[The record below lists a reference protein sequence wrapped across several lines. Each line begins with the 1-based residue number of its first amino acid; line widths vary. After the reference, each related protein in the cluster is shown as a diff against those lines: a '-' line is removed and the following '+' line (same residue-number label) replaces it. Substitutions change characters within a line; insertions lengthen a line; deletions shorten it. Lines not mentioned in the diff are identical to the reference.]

1 MKKRNIFLHDDR
13 WVDYKDEQGRLVTM
27 PLRRAMRLT
36 QRRAAKADQ
45 ALGIERKHIPVQH
58 FETPDHPDTQKF
70 IQLASA
76 IEQVAHQIP
85 VQFETAEARVW
96 MRCLQ
101 LYWHAKGIALAQR
114 ICPLPMPDPLAD
126 GEFIQKHL
134 LPSAALRNLRL
145 DVDADESWYH
155 LVMAGEPYVRQWAE
169 EQEYDYP
176 FATAEELFL
185 ETLKVGFE
193 IYLTEGILC
202 PTPPQWDRKQHRNHF
217 RRWLKFLGD
226 HFAGEP
232 AETEFEAILRTMSWK
247 GYALLALRPLKAQE
261 PFTRLWKRY
270 LKAQRPLVNFQE
282 TAIYWEDNQPY
293 QSDTSASGRHT
304 RRRMQITSEV
314 TSDGHFLWHRRE
326 ES

>member
-1 MKKRNIFLHDDR
+1 MKKDIFIHDDR
-13 WVDYKDEQGRLVTM
+13 WVDYKDDQGRLVTM

-58 FETPDHPDTQKF
+58 FETPDHPDTRKF

-96 MRCLQ
+96 MRCQQ

-155 LVMAGEPYVRQWAE
+155 LVTAGEPYVRQWAE
-169 EQEYDYP
+169 EQGYDYP
-176 FATAEELFL
+176 FATAEEFFL
-185 ETLKVGFE
+185 ETLQIGFE
-193 IYLTEGILC
+193 TSLTEGILC
-202 PTPPQWDRKQHRNHF
+202 PTPPHWDRKQYRNHF
-217 RRWLKFLGD
+217 RRWLKFLRD
-226 HFAGEP
+226 RFEGEQE
-232 AETEFEAILRTMSWK
+232 AEFEAILRTMSWK
-247 GYALLALRPLKAQE
+247 GYALLVLRPLKTQ
-261 PFTRLWKRY
+261 PSFKRLWQRY
-270 LKAQRPLVNFQE
+270 LKAQVPLESFQA
-282 TAIYWEDNQPY
+282 TAIYWEDGWAY
-293 QSDTSASGRHT
+293 QSDTAASERRT
-304 RRRMQITSEV
+304 RRRMRIASEV
-314 TSDGHFLWHRRE
+314 TNDGHFIFRRYD
-326 ES
+326 ESP